1 MFEKFA
7 LLLDDTE
14 DRSYTYIMDFV
25 PLLLFQLWSQA
36 K

>member
-14 DRSYTYIMDFV
+14 DRSYIMDFV